1 VIRPFPLRLFQALGV
16 EIEYMIVDAES
27 LDVQPIAD
35 RLIEAQAGAVEAEIE
50 VGDVAWSNELAL
62 HVIELKTNGPA
73 AEAQGL
79 AARFQ
84 QNVARAN
91 ELLGRFGARL
101 LPTGMHPWMD
111 PEREFRLWP
120 HEHGPVYRAFHRI
133 FDCRGHGWAN
143 LQSTHLNLP
152 FGDDDEFGRLHAAIR
167 LVLPL
172 LPALAA
178 SSPLMDG
185 SSTGRLDTRLH
196 LYRGNAR
203 RVPSL
208 TGRVIPE
215 PVFTRQDYEGRLLQ
229 GIYDDL
235 ALLDPE
241 GVLRHEWV
249 NARGCI
255 ARFDRG
261 AIEIRLLDVQ
271 ECPVADLAVVAAATA
286 AVRALCEGAFGEPE
300 AARAWPVEPLAAILD
315 QTVVEAGAATIRD
328 EGYRRALGFPGSGP
342 CSAAELWRHLVQ
354 TTLATDPRATEWTGA
369 LEVLLEEGCLA
380 RRILHRLGGDFRR
393 EALREVYGELAD
405 CLASGRLFR
414 GRP

>member
-286 AVRALCEGAFGEPE
+286 AVWALCDGAFGEPE
-300 AARAWPVEPLAAILD
+300 AARAWPAEPLAAILG
-315 QTVVEAGAATIRD
+315 QTKRPVQRGGAVASPGSDDAGDRSARDRVDGRPRGAAGRGVPRPAHPTPP
-328 EGYRRALGFPGSGP
+328 RRRLPARG
-342 CSAAELWRHLVQ
+342 AAGGVR
-354 TTLATDPRATEWTGA
+354 GA
-369 LEVLLEEGCLA
+369 
-380 RRILHRLGGDFRR
+380 
-393 EALREVYGELAD
+393 
-405 CLASGRLFR
+405 GRLSGQRTALPWPALSGSR
-414 GRP
+414 GGAPCG